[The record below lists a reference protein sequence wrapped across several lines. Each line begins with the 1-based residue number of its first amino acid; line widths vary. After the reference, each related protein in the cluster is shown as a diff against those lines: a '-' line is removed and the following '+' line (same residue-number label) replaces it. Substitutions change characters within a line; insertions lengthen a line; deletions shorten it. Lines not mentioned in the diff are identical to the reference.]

1 MDSDASV
8 TSAILSAALRCN
20 TIRLTLS
27 ISSSVPSNT
36 CCLDKPPTLRPQ
48 PPQLCGKK
56 DALTRHDRVCSLEG
70 NMILMLM

>member
-27 ISSSVPSNT
+27 ISSSLPRNT
-36 CCLDKPPTLRPQ
+36 CCLDKPQPSALNHQHYVEKKMSLHDMTECATL
-48 PPQLCGKK
+48 K
-56 DALTRHDRVCSLEG
+56 AT
-70 NMILMLM
+70 